1 MVKRAKTDRGAHFQT
16 ALTEDSAERMVSLW
30 LRIECNCIEP
40 VYDRQLEEACCACAD
55 RHQVC
60 LGGGEPLHTR
70 LRRLCEKLVPTHRIR
85 ADSADGKLPPLLA
98 TTRLEFNGVDMTH
111 RGSTVVSH
119 ALGLLFELLIHN

>member
-1 MVKRAKTDRGAHFQT
+1 MVKRAKTDRDAHFQT
-16 ALTEDSAERMVSLW
+16 ALTEDSAEGVVPLW
-30 LRIECNCIEP
+30 LRPECNCIEP

-70 LRRLCEKLVPTHRIR
+70 LRRLCEKLVAAKTDHE
-85 ADSADGKLPPLLA
+85 PLLA
-98 TTRLEFNGVDMTH
+98 MTRLEFNGVDMTH
-111 RGSTVVSH
+111 RGNTVVSH